1 MTSLA
6 IIKSLQIYGIA
17 TVIAF
22 LVAAL
27 IKVMVWVTG
36 RLEQPATAKAQP
48 TSVTKATGATSVA
61 PAAPVAAPV
70 PATHPGIPE
79 EDVAAIFAAIFAAIG
94 PHHILHIGHTGSAW
108 TSQGRAEHHTS
119 HSGLHRP
126 RH

>member
-48 TSVTKATGATSVA
+48 TSTA
-61 PAAPVAAPV
+61 PAVSAAPVAAPA

-94 PHHILHIGHTGSAW
+94 PHHILHIGHTSSAW

>member
-6 IIKSLQIYGIA
+6 LIKALQIYGIA

-36 RLEQPATAKAQP
+36 RLEQPATVKAQP
-48 TSVTKATGATSVA
+48 TSATPVV
-61 PAAPVAAPV
+61 PVAANVTNAAPE

-79 EDVAAIFAAIFAAIG
+79 EDVAAIFAAIFAVIG
-94 PHHILHIGHTGSAW
+94 PHHILHIGHTSGAW

>member
-6 IIKSLQIYGIA
+6 IIKALQIYGIA

-22 LVAAL
+22 LVAVL
-27 IKVMVWVTG
+27 IKLMVWVTAW
-36 RLEQPATAKAQP
+36 LEQPASAKVQP
-48 TSVTKATGATSVA
+48 ISTTSATPAA
-61 PAAPVAAPV
+61 PAAPVPAA
-70 PATHPGIPE
+70 HPGIPE
-79 EDVAAIFAAIFAAIG
+79 EDVAAIFAAIFAVIG
-94 PHHILHIGHTGSAW
+94 PHHILHIGHTSSAW

>member
-6 IIKSLQIYGIA
+6 LIKALQIYGIA

-36 RLEQPATAKAQP
+36 RLEQPATVKAQP
-48 TSVTKATGATSVA
+48 SNVTSATSVA
-61 PAAPVAAPV
+61 PAPATAPE

-79 EDVAAIFAAIFAAIG
+79 EDVAAIFAAIFAVIG
-94 PHHILHIGHTGSAW
+94 PHHILHIGHASSTW

>member
-6 IIKSLQIYGIA
+6 LIKALQIYGIA

-27 IKVMVWVTG
+27 IKVMVWVTA

-48 TSVTKATGATSVA
+48 TSAA
-61 PAAPVAAPV
+61 PAVSAAPVAAPV

-94 PHHILHIGHTGSAW
+94 PHHILHIGQASGSSAW